1 VRVKIEPG
9 QLDDLDQEVA
19 NMRMVLEGEGDSGD
33 LIRAAQSLMEEANL
47 FLEYISDE
55 SGWKRQHSTEDDES

>member
-1 VRVKIEPG
+1 VRVKLEPG

-19 NMRMVLEGEGDSGD
+19 NMRMVLDGEGDTDD
-33 LIRAAQSLMEEANL
+33 LINAAKSLMEEANL

-55 SGWKRQHSTEDDES
+55 SGWKRQHSTEEDES